1 MTATIRPRA
10 PRLIAVASGKGGVG
24 KTWFAI
30 TLAHALAARRHRV
43 LLVDCDVGLA
53 NVDVQL
59 GLDPERDIGALLKGA
74 ALDACAM
81 PVPAAGFDVV
91 AGRSGS
97 GALASAD
104 QAAAERILDALAKPS
119 RRDLAILDLGA
130 GIERLQ
136 RRLASAAETLL
147 VLTTEEP
154 TALTDAYVCLKLA
167 ETDAPGGDRRIVV
180 NMAPSRV
187 AGERTAGVLQKSC
200 ARFLGVTPPLAGVI
214 RRDPRV
220 ADAIR
225 RQTPF
230 LTRHPTAEAARDVE
244 AVAETLLATAIAFA
258 LAPAPAGARVG

>member
-1 MTATIRPRA
+1 MTVPPRPRA
-10 PRLIAVASGKGGVG
+10 PRLIAIASGKGGVG

-30 TLAHALAARRHRV
+30 TLAQALAARRHRV

-59 GLDPERDIGALLKGA
+59 GLNPDRDIAALLRGG

-81 PVPAAGFDVV
+81 PVAAGFDVV

-97 GALASAD
+97 GTLAGAD
-104 QAAAERILDALAKPS
+104 QAAAERILDALAAPS
-119 RRDLAILDLGA
+119 RWEVAILDLAA

-136 RRLASAAETLL
+136 RRLASAADTLL
-147 VLTTEEP
+147 VLATEEP
-154 TALTDAYVCLKLA
+154 TALTDAYACLKLA

-180 NMAPSRV
+180 NMASSR
-187 AGERTAGVLQKSC
+187 ANGERTAAVLQKSC
-200 ARFLGVTPPLAGVI
+200 ARFLGITPPLAGVV
-214 RRDPRV
+214 RRDARV
-220 ADAIR
+220 AEAIR

-244 AVAETLLATAIAFA
+244 AIAESLLAA
-258 LAPAPAGARVG
+258 VV